1 MKAITAKEWH
11 LLIYWFPPGHA
22 GEAGDRA
29 GEAGDGAGE
38 AGDGEA
44 GAGEAGDGEAGEAGA
59 GEVESSGRSGSEW
72 SWGVYIAVTVVL
84 LPCV

>member
-11 LLIYWFPPGHA
+11 LLICWFPPGHA
-22 GEAGDRA
+22 GEAGD
-29 GEAGDGAGE
+29 GAGDAGAGE
-38 AGDGEA
+38 AGAGEA
-44 GAGEAGDGEAGEAGA
+44 GAGEAGDGAGEAGA

-72 SWGVYIAVTVVL
+72 SWGVYIAVTAVL

>member
-29 GEAGDGAGE
+29 GEAGAGEAGDGAGE
-38 AGDGEA
+38 AGDGT
-44 GAGEAGDGEAGEAGA
+44 GEAGA
-59 GEVESSGRSGSEW
+59 GQVESSGRSGSEW
-72 SWGVYIAVTVVL
+72 SWGVYIAVTAVL

>member
-1 MKAITAKEWH
+1 MKAIEWH
-11 LLIYWFPPGHA
+11 LLICWFPPGHA
-22 GEAGDRA
+22 GEAGDGAGDA

-38 AGDGEA
+38 AGD
-44 GAGEAGDGEAGEAGA
+44 

-72 SWGVYIAVTVVL
+72 SWGVYIAVTAVL